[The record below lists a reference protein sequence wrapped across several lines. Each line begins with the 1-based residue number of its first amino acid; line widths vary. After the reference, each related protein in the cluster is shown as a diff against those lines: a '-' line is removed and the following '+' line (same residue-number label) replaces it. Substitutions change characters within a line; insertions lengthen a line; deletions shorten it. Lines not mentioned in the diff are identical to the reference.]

1 MRVTLVF
8 GRIGAEVTI
17 PSHTDAR
24 VLEAKYAQALCK
36 DLPAGLKVTR
46 TVCLLSNPCVG

>member
-1 MRVTLVF
+1 MRVTLAF

-17 PSHTDAR
+17 PSHIDAR
-24 VLEAKYAQALCK
+24 VLEAKFTQALCK
-36 DLPAGLKVTR
+36 GLPAGSKGTR